1 MENNSTNQGPQRIN
15 LMLTIEETNLI
26 MEGLGQLPFVR
37 VHQLI
42 TNIQQQAA
50 KQLQNSNTETTDS

>member
-1 MENNSTNQGPQRIN
+1 MEKELSNQSQQRIN
-15 LMLTIEETNLI
+15 LVLTIEETNLI
-26 MEGLGQLPFVR
+26 LEGLGQLPFFR

-50 KQLQNSNTETTDS
+50 LQLQNGPTDTTGS